1 MYSVQKACTGLN
13 AELIVVDNNSADNS
27 IEFISSRFPSVQFIA
42 NSENLGFAKA
52 CNQGLQK
59 AKGEYILFLNPD
71 TIVPEDCFNLCISFF
86 QSHPKAGA
94 LGVKMLDGSGKFLKE
109 SKRAFP
115 SPLTSLYKLFGL
127 AKLFPRSR
135 TFARYHLGHLDE
147 NKSNEVDVLAGAFM
161 MIRKEVLDKVGSF
174 DETFFMY
181 GEDIDLSYRIQQAG
195 YKN

>member
-13 AELIVVDNNSADNS
+13 AELIVVDNNSADTS

-59 AKGEYILFLNPD
+59 AKGEYVLFLNPD
-71 TIVPEDCFNLCISFF
+71 TIVPEDCFSLCISFF
-86 QSHPKAGA
+86 QSHPEAGA

-127 AKLFPRSR
+127 AKLFPV
-135 TFARYHLGHLDE
+135 HGHLPGITSATWM
-147 NKSNEVDVLAGAFM
+147 KTKAM
-161 MIRKEVLDKVGSF
+161 KW
-174 DETFFMY
+174 MY
-181 GEDIDLSYRIQQAG
+181 WPALL
-195 YKN
+195 